1 MYDHADRFHEGERRA
16 QSLAGFNA
24 VTGAFH
30 DSMPDQHRSFFA
42 ALPYIFAS
50 SIDDNG
56 WPVATLFSGPPGFIS
71 SPDERHLRIHALRR
85 EDDPGQA
92 AMRPGQHIGLL
103 GLDFSNRRRNRANGH
118 ISRMDKNRLEIAV
131 VQSFGNCPKYIQS
144 RRLEALTR
152 SSPLPA
158 IEYLTVLDTSAKTL
172 ITQADT
178 FFIASYAQGDNV
190 NGGADISHR
199 GGQPG
204 FVRLVRDTLWIP
216 DFSGNRYMNTLGN
229 LLAQPRAALLFMDF
243 ERGDIL
249 HLQGTTD
256 IVWQP
261 DANCPAGTERY
272 WRLRIRN
279 AWRFRSALPW
289 RGWLQEYSP
298 ATLQT
303 GVW

>member
-1 MYDHADRFHEGERRA
+1 MREQGERFHAGERMA
-16 QSLAGFNA
+16 QQLAGFKA
-24 VTGAFH
+24 VAGAFH

-50 SIDDNG
+50 SIDGDG

-71 SPDERHLRIHALRR
+71 SPDDRHLRIHAPRR

-92 AMRPGQHIGLL
+92 VLRPGQQIGLL
-103 GLDFSNRRRNRANGH
+103 GIDFSNRRRNRANGR
-118 ISRMDKNRLEIAV
+118 ISRMDKNRMEIAV
-131 VQSFGNCPKYIQS
+131 AQSFGNCPKYIQT
-144 RRLEALTR
+144 RQLEALTR
-152 SSPLPA
+152 SGPLPA
-158 IEYLTVLDTSAKTL
+158 IENLTELDESANTL
-172 ITQADT
+172 ITRADT
-178 FFIASYAQGDNV
+178 FFIASYAPGDSP

-204 FVRLVRDTLWIP
+204 FVRLEQDSLWIP
-216 DFSGNRYMNTLGN
+216 DFAGNRYMNTLGN

-256 IVWQP
+256 IVWRP
-261 DANCPAGTERY
+261 DVHCPLGTERY
-272 WRLRIRN
+272 WRVHIRN

-289 RGWLQEYSP
+289 RGQLLEYSP

>member
-1 MYDHADRFHEGERRA
+1 
-16 QSLAGFNA
+16 
-24 VTGAFH
+24 
-30 DSMPDQHRSFFA
+30 
-42 ALPYIFAS
+42 
-50 SIDDNG
+50 
-56 WPVATLFSGPPGFIS
+56 
-71 SPDERHLRIHALRR
+71 
-85 EDDPGQA
+85 
-92 AMRPGQHIGLL
+92 
-103 GLDFSNRRRNRANGH
+103 
-118 ISRMDKNRLEIAV
+118 
-131 VQSFGNCPKYIQS
+131 
-144 RRLEALTR
+144 
-152 SSPLPA
+152 
-158 IEYLTVLDTSAKTL
+158 
-172 ITQADT
+172 
-178 FFIASYAQGDNV
+178 
-190 NGGADISHR
+190 
-199 GGQPG
+199 
-204 FVRLVRDTLWIP
+204 
-216 DFSGNRYMNTLGN
+216 MNTLGN